1 MTCEWGHV
9 DCLNEGKK
17 CDLCFSDSF
26 HYLAPAKKKPRGLNK
41 RQQKADGRMGSSFE
55 FKNHQNNNALL
66 QETGSRMT
74 PNSGAGKIK
83 GDEQIRGL
91 VNIMEELK
99 TKVTTQA
106 PGKQSFTI
114 KREWLDKLNREA
126 KAAGE
131 EFWYLKFSFH
141 EYDDDIY
148 IVVEQDVV
156 MSMVA
161 TLVEDR
167 KGVNLEKAKTQVAE
181 NRARLLEAENVK
193 LLAEIELLKS
203 QLKLQELEENPDA
216 L

>member
-9 DCLNEGKK
+9 DCQNEGKK

-26 HYLAPAKKKPRGLNK
+26 HYLAPNIKKPKSMNR

-55 FKNHQNNNALL
+55 YKNHKNNNAVLTD
-66 QETGSRMT
+66 TGSRMT
-74 PNSGAGKIK
+74 PNSGANHIK

-99 TKVTTQA
+99 TKVKQQA
-106 PGKQSFTI
+106 PGKESFTI
-114 KREWLDKLNREA
+114 KREWLEKLNREA
-126 KAAGE
+126 RAAGE

-141 EYDDDIY
+141 EYNNDVFI
-148 IVVEQDVV
+148 IVEQDVI
-156 MSMVA
+156 MSMVK

-167 KGVNLEKAKTQVAE
+167 KGVSLEKAKTQVAE
-181 NRARLLEAENVK
+181 NRARLVEAENVK

-203 QLKLQELEENPDA
+203 KLKVQELEEKLND
-216 L
+216 